1 LPSERHAILSACL
14 QAETCKVLGLPLSTQ
29 LDVAQGF
36 FDLGMDSL
44 MIAELSNNL
53 QTVIERQFP
62 LSMMFDHANIEALT
76 HYLSEQVLGFKLNG
90 EAPPPPPTPHV
101 DETLDA
107 ALEQLEQ
114 LSDEEA
120 LALLAEKLPLEQ

>member
-1 LPSERHAILSACL
+1 VLPSERFAILSTRL
-14 QAETCKVLGLPLSTQ
+14 QAETCRVLGLPPSTQ
-29 LDVAQGF
+29 LDLTLGF

-44 MIAELSNNL
+44 MIAELMNNL
-53 QTVIERQFP
+53 QEVIARQFP
-62 LSMMFDHANIEALT
+62 LSMMFEHSNIEALT
-76 HYLSEQVLGFKLNG
+76 RYLSEQVLGFRLNG
-90 EAPPPPPTPHV
+90 EAPPPAPPV
-101 DETLDA
+101 SDGALDA